1 VIHFRIASVGGSIPE
16 LRHPF
21 PVTNRAGLSDSG
33 NAKAVLFQ
41 NGTWCGWDDAVKK
54 AVRDGHREP
63 TGPMSDARAAAWLTH
78 VYGESYLAGLAP
90 FRWVLFGAESTGLHG
105 VWRDYAGMKV
115 PNLHWCG
122 RDTGIPPH
130 LVSRP
135 SAKPT
140 KRPAKGS
147 RQDPLPVNLWGDQG
161 DYWTRIRS
169 TSTTGRNTKA
179 QP

>member
-130 LVSRP
+130 PVSRP

-147 RQDPLPVNLWGDQG
+147 RQDPLSVNLWGDQG